1 MNSLTG
7 KIVACILV
15 VMLGISLIVA
25 TAGAVDQCVRQLC
38 CYRSDMPIA
47 VYEPTPACDSA
58 GHGCC
63 SSSANI
69 TCNMSKNH
77 VHDAQAFIL
86 SSVREELQKEAGDLI
101 TVDICEPHFL
111 LKIIGKGTTNR
122 FWITTDHTPIYL
134 QNLSLLC

>member
-1 MNSLTG
+1 MSSLTG

-15 VMLGISLIVA
+15 VMLGIGLIVA

-47 VYEPTPACDSA
+47 VYEQTPASDSA

-69 TCNMSKNH
+69 HCNMSKTH
-77 VHDAQAFIL
+77 VHDAQAFML
-86 SSVREELQKEAGDLI
+86 SSVREELQEADGLI
-101 TVDICEPHFL
+101 TVAICEPHFL
-111 LKIIGKGTTNR
+111 QKIIGKGTTNR

>member
-1 MNSLTG
+1 MSSLTG
-7 KIVACILV
+7 KIVVCILV
-15 VMLGISLIVA
+15 VMLGISLIAA

-69 TCNMSKNH
+69 HCNMSKNH

-101 TVDICEPHFL
+101 TVAICEPHFL

>member
-1 MNSLTG
+1 MSSLTG

-47 VYEPTPACDSA
+47 VYEPTQACYSA

-101 TVDICEPHFL
+101 TVAICEPHFL

>member
-1 MNSLTG
+1 MSSLTG

-15 VMLGISLIVA
+15 VMLGIGFIVA

-47 VYEPTPACDSA
+47 VYEQTPASDSA

-69 TCNMSKNH
+69 HCNMSKTH
-77 VHDAQAFIL
+77 VHDAQAFML
-86 SSVREELQKEAGDLI
+86 SSVREELQKADGLI
-101 TVDICEPHFL
+101 TVAICEPHFL
-111 LKIIGKGTTNR
+111 QKIIGKGTTNR

-134 QNLSLLC
+134 RNLSLLC

>member
-122 FWITTDHTPIYL
+122 FWIATDHTPIYL

>member
-1 MNSLTG
+1 MSSLPG

-15 VMLGISLIVA
+15 VMLGISLIVD

-47 VYEPTPACDSA
+47 VYEPTPVFDSA
-58 GHGCC
+58 GHGRC

-69 TCNMSKNH
+69 HCNMSKNH

-86 SSVREELQKEAGDLI
+86 SSVREELQKADGLI
-101 TVDICEPHFL
+101 TVATGEPHFL
-111 LKIIGKGTTNR
+111 QKIIGKGTTNR

>member
-1 MNSLTG
+1 MSSLPG

-15 VMLGISLIVA
+15 VMLGISLIAA

-47 VYEPTPACDSA
+47 VNEPTPAYDSA
-58 GHGCC
+58 GHGCF

-69 TCNMSKNH
+69 SCKMSKNH

-86 SSVREELQKEAGDLI
+86 SSVREELQKADGLI
-101 TVDICEPHFL
+101 TVAICEPHFL
-111 LKIIGKGTTNR
+111 QKIIGKGTTNR
-122 FWITTDHTPIYL
+122 FWITTNHTPIYL